1 MNKKKLSVVMAGA
14 MLASSVAPVLAAET
28 KSEANVD
35 QLGMLVQ
42 KVRNQL
48 FSKLYTDTSKVAG
61 DRNAGYSNTSVYG
74 VKIDG
79 VVVEDLDVDL
89 TADGASRDIQNKL
102 QDAFKGLTAGQK
114 VEIFSRGFKE
124 EGDKVYA
131 NGLQTKYTEKDF
143 ENSAD
148 ALVKEINKGLAMDA
162 DGDLTSGAGNTNL
175 LDNTHKAEFVAKA
188 GDKKAHVK
196 ITFKG
201 ALTNV
206 DGDPTTLEIKEGD
219 TIVDFTKYLNEDSNP
234 VDIVAGTELAD
245 IYGLAPKAD
254 SDLKYTAKYAEE
266 KVEEITLVGGVTAY
280 KTEDLY
286 DGLMLTTK
294 GHELLTILKEA
305 DDSKGKIT
313 YSFTTKSGKHPVT
326 ASTNLGNYKNED
338 GTVTFEITVVD
349 NTYTSSPKTT
359 TYTVT
364 GSEKD
369 TETVLAWLYNRDPKI
384 DLLAGDNRYETAV
397 SIAKEQVSMPELKEA
412 ENSNIVLVNGESL
425 VDGLAAA
432 PLASQLTYDADETA
446 EDHAA
451 APILLTE
458 ADKLPKATK
467 AYLKELVADKKIG
480 EVKTTIHLV
489 GGKSVLSKS
498 LENELKSY
506 GFKIERYN
514 GDNREETSLKV
525 AEAIA
530 EKQGTTVNDEVFV
543 VGSNGEADAMAIAPV
558 ASTPDNT
565 NHNVTPIVVSKNNG
579 ISDDALA
586 ELDAK
591 KVTVIG
597 GEGVVSAEDYEAIK
611 EAVGENGEI
620 RRISGEN
627 RKATNAAIIN
637 TFYTDKFGTSEKV
650 IVAKDGQ
657 NKKIELIDALTAA
670 NLAAQNK
677 APIVLATD
685 SLSSAQINALELNA
699 KTADNLYQVGHGVAR
714 DVVKT
719 IAERLG
725 LK

>member
-28 KSEANVD
+28 KTEANVD

-48 FSKLYTDTSKVAG
+48 FSKLYTDTSKDVK
-61 DRNAGYSNTSVYG
+61 DRNAGYSNESVYG
-74 VKIDG
+74 VKVDG
-79 VVVEDLDVDL
+79 KEVTGLDIDL
-89 TADGASRDIQNKL
+89 TADGASRTVQDIL
-102 QDAFKGLTAGQK
+102 QAEFKDLTAGQK

-143 ENSAD
+143 ENSAQN
-148 ALVKEINKGLAMDA
+148 LVNEINAGLAMDSDGNGNLA
-162 DGDLTSGAGNTNL
+162 DGTLNNTNL
-175 LDNTHKAEFVAKA
+175 IDSTHKAEFIAKA

-219 TIVDFTKYLNEDSNP
+219 TIVDFTKYLDKNSNP
-234 VDIVAGTELAD
+234 QKIVAGTTLAD
-245 IYGLAPKAD
+245 IYGLAPKEA
-254 SDLKYTAKYAEE
+254 SDLEYTAKYAEE

-280 KTEDLY
+280 KTDDLY

-305 DDSKGKIT
+305 DDNAKIDAPV
-313 YSFTTKSGKHPVT
+313 FTTKSGKYPVT

-338 GTVTFEITVVD
+338 GTVTFEITITD
-349 NTYTSSPKTT
+349 KTYTSSPKTT

-364 GSEKD
+364 GTEKD
-369 TETVLAWLYNRDPKI
+369 TETVLDWLYTRNPKI

-446 EDHAA
+446 ADHVA

-467 AYLKELVADKKIG
+467 EYLKELVADKKIG

-489 GGKSVLSKS
+489 GGKAVLSKS

-530 EKQGTTVNDEVFV
+530 EKQGSSNVNDEVFV
-543 VGSNGEADAMAIAPV
+543 VGANGEADAMSVAPV
-558 ASTPDNT
+558 AATPDASK
-565 NHNVTPIVVSKNNG
+565 HNVTPIIVSKNGG

-597 GEGVVSAEDYEAIK
+597 GEKVVSEKDYEAIK
-611 EAVGENGEI
+611 EAVGENGEV
-620 RRISGEN
+620 RRIAGAN

-637 TFYTDKFGTSEKV
+637 TFYTDKFGTTNKV
-650 IVAKDGQ
+650 VVAKD
-657 NKKIELIDALTAA
+657 NELIDALTAA

-677 APIVLATD
+677 APIVLAT
-685 SLSSAQINALELNA
+685 STLSEEQINALELNA
-699 KTADNLYQVGHGVAR
+699 KTATNLYQVGIGVNP

-719 IAERLG
+719 IAQRLG